1 MPASIDPL
9 DLDTGTLALFVG
21 NAGAAVVQKRLADA
35 GFGDLRFSHGY
46 LFQHLVDGE
55 PTVSAL
61 AAELEMTQQGAS
73 KAVAELEKLGYCER
87 LSDPIDARIRRVR
100 LTARGHAAIAA
111 ARAARADL
119 DRSLA
124 ARFGGRALAEL
135 RSGLADLLAELG
147 GTAAVARRSVRP
159 PH

>member
-21 NAGAAVVQKRLADA
+21 NAGAAAVQKQLADA

-87 LSDPIDARIRRVR
+87 VPDPIDARIRRVR

-111 ARAARADL
+111 ARTARADL
-119 DRSLA
+119 DRRLTE
-124 ARFGGRALAEL
+124 RFGTEALDAVRSQLAE
-135 RSGLADLLAELG
+135 LLAELG
-147 GTAAVARRSVRP
+147 GTAAVARRAVRP
-159 PH
+159 PR